1 MMSEDTKAVL
11 DWLDALCEKADA
23 EIREGKGPTLA
34 NSFNR
39 GIAAYYVNVHK
50 LHSMPRDHFP
60 YWNPAGFQ
68 EARLVK
74 AQYDALDQAT
84 EQGER
89 IDALED
95 KLDKLAG
102 LIEKLVEAKA
112 TPEPAKAKRSKKRI
126 TEDQDEQ
133 AEPDTADDDGK
144 PAETQDEEEATPP
157 AESAAEEDPKAEQ
170 EEAK

>member
-1 MMSEDTKAVL
+1 MSEDTKAVL

-39 GIAAYYVNVHK
+39 GIAAYYANVHK

-102 LIEKLVEAKA
+102 LIEKLVEGKA
-112 TPEPAKAKRSKKRI
+112 APEPAKAKRSKKAL
-126 TEDQDEQ
+126 TEDQDEKQ
-133 AEPDTADDDGK
+133 DEPDTAK
-144 PAETQDEEEATPP
+144 TQDEEEATPP